1 MKIIAFEGLDA
12 SGKGTQTALLRDK
25 LIEKGNRVLLVSFP
39 NYKSPTGEKILKFLR
54 NELIRT
60 IPLSTF
66 EIAVLFSEDR
76 KAWFKENPV
85 EKLEKEY
92 DYVIF
97 DRYVFSNIIN
107 QTVDMNDRQK
117 EIFSKTMYHIEYVK
131 NLLPKPDYEI
141 FLDVSDKVRMENLS
155 KRGRDSKDRYENDLE
170 FLSKARNNVIS
181 QIKNNDNIRFRKMD
195 VVVCDDGNTMFNEEV
210 VSKMVVDLLDRQ

>member
-1 MKIIAFEGLDA
+1 MFCSI
-12 SGKGTQTALLRDK
+12 
-25 LIEKGNRVLLVSFP
+25 
-39 NYKSPTGEKILKFLR
+39 KSPTGEKILKFLR

-60 IPLSTF
+60 IPLSIF
-66 EIAVLFSEDR
+66 EVAVLFSEDR
-76 KAWFKENPV
+76 KAWFNENPI
-85 EKLEKEY
+85 EELEKKY

-107 QTVDMNDRQK
+107 QTIDMNDRQK

-170 FLSKARNNVIS
+170 FLSKARNNVIN
-181 QIKNNDNIRFRKMD
+181 QIKNSDNVRFRKMNIIT
-195 VVVCDDGNTMFNEEV
+195 CDDGNTMFDKEII
-210 VSKMVVDLLDRQ
+210 SKMVVDLIDGK